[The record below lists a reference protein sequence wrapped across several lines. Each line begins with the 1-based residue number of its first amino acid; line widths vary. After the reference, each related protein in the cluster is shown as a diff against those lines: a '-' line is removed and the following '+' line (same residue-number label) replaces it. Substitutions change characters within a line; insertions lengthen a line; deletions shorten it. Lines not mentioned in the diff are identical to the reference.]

1 MKRVAVIP
9 GDGIGPEVIREAVR
23 VLEHLRETSG
33 RIVST
38 ETHGCVADELFP
50 AVAQQANEIIV
61 DVEKDPFAK
70 RADADGSG
78 ACMKHLAESIFR
90 QA

>member
-1 MKRVAVIP
+1 M
-9 GDGIGPEVIREAVR
+9 
-23 VLEHLRETSG
+23 
-33 RIVST
+33 
-38 ETHGCVADELFP
+38 ADELFP